1 MTNRERLILILELEL
16 YDEDVA
22 EIISDELMSITDE
35 DDISIAVIC
44 GNDKR
49 LLAERLGKEAEE

>member
-1 MTNRERLILILELEL
+1 MTNRERLILLLESDL
-16 YDEDVA
+16 YDEDIA

-49 LLAERLGKEAEE
+49 LLAEWLGKEAEE